1 MEISQDLRYST
12 RKEPMA
18 QFSPHIDRQTFSVV
32 SIQEQDLF
40 DASYWQNKTPHE
52 RLEGLE
58 QTRRILYGEHS
69 TTGRL
74 QRVFEITQRP

>member
-1 MEISQDLRYST
+1 MT
-12 RKEPMA
+12 
-18 QFSPHIDRQTFSVV
+18 QFSLHIDRQAFSVV
-32 SIQEQDLF
+32 SIQEQDQF

>member
-1 MEISQDLRYST
+1 MEITNDLRYSK

-18 QFSPHIDRQTFSVV
+18 QFSPHIDRQAFSVL
-32 SIQEQDLF
+32 SIKEQDLL
-40 DASYWQNKTPHE
+40 DASYWRDKTPHQ
-52 RLEGLE
+52 RLEALE